1 MGEPKHTNNVR
12 RIDFA
17 KAGAKQSR
25 LRTEESATRT
35 QDSDRSDRDRL
46 KIVPLP
52 EPRTRRRHR
61 SDKPSQNALLAVIVI
76 LAALLG
82 ALIAAVLLDPTL

>member
-25 LRTEESATRT
+25 LRAEDSAPRQQESGRP
-35 QDSDRSDRDRL
+35 DRDRL

-52 EPRTRRRHR
+52 EPRARRRHR
-61 SDKPSQNALLAVIVI
+61 SEKPSQNALLAVIVI

-82 ALIAAVLLDPTL
+82 ALIAAVFLDPAL

>member
-12 RIDFA
+12 RVDFG
-17 KAGAKQSR
+17 KAGSKQSR
-25 LRTEESATRT
+25 LRAD
-35 QDSDRSDRDRL
+35 DSLARKQEPGRSERERL
-46 KIVPLP
+46 KIVALP

-61 SDKPSQNALLAVIVI
+61 SEKPSQNALLAVIVV

-82 ALIAAVLLDPTL
+82 ALIAAIFLDPAL

>member
-25 LRTEESATRT
+25 LRAEESAPRT
-35 QDSDRSDRDRL
+35 HDGGRSDRDRL

-61 SDKPSQNALLAVIVI
+61 SEKPSQNALLAVIVI

-82 ALIAAVLLDPTL
+82 ALIAAVFLDPAL

>member
-12 RIDFA
+12 RIDLA
-17 KAGAKQSR
+17 KAAAKQSR
-25 LRTEESATRT
+25 LRAEESAPR
-35 QDSDRSDRDRL
+35 QQESGDRL

-52 EPRTRRRHR
+52 EPRARRRHR
-61 SDKPSQNALLAVIVI
+61 SEKPSQNALLAVIVI

-82 ALIAAVLLDPTL
+82 ALIAAVFLDPAL